1 MVTDTIKTWLR
12 RKRRNEL
19 VAALVL
25 CGLAF
30 VGGTIVLGLTVGAIF
45 AVVLSLA
52 LHSTSPNR
60 EVIGL
65 SMAITSGITLLMFI
79 DAARRRRDDMSTPA
93 KAWMWA
99 VAEGL
104 YIGPRL
110 VLDGFRR
117 SARIC
122 RLARIDIRS
131 CANVL
136 SYLAARDSSIPQ
148 KELMEAFPDLIW
160 SRLTGHLRFIEGVL
174 FLGEDL
180 SRVTL
185 TQPLRLE
192 LRRFL
197 GNRPRVRIPVPEP
210 EPKPEPEPMPV
221 NEPERLGP
229 YEILGVRAGAS
240 QAEIKTAYHNRVKE
254 CHPDRFAGMD
264 QASLQLAEE
273 WTKAVNAAYATLT
286 AGHAG
291 RRL

>member
-1 MVTDTIKTWLR
+1 MVTDTIKTWLK
-12 RKRRNEL
+12 RKRRNEF
-19 VAALVL
+19 AEALLL

-30 VGGTIVLGLTVGAIF
+30 ICGAIVLGLTVGAIF

-65 SMAITSGITLLMFI
+65 SLAITSGITLLMFI

-117 SARIC
+117 TARIC
-122 RLARIDIRS
+122 RLARLDIRS

-136 SYLAARDSSIPQ
+136 SYLAARDSSVPKQ
-148 KELMEAFPDLIW
+148 ELTQAFPDLIW
-160 SRLTGHLRFIEGVL
+160 SRLTRHLRLISGVL
-174 FLGEDL
+174 FLREDL

-197 GNRPRVRIPVPEP
+197 GNRPRVKIPVPEP
-210 EPKPEPEPMPV
+210 EPEPVPV

-229 YEILGVRAGAS
+229 CEILGVRAGAS

>member
-1 MVTDTIKTWLR
+1 VASDTIKTWLR

-19 VAALVL
+19 AAALIL
-25 CGLAF
+25 GGLAF
-30 VGGTIVLGLTVGAIF
+30 ASGAIVLGLTVGAIF

-65 SMAITSGITLLMFI
+65 SLAITSAITLLMFI

-93 KAWMWA
+93 KAWLWA
-99 VAEGL
+99 VGEGL

-117 SARIC
+117 TARIC
-122 RLARIDIRS
+122 RLARVDIRS

-136 SYLAARDSSIPQ
+136 SYLAARDSSVPK
-148 KELMEAFPDLIW
+148 KELMQAFPDLIW
-160 SRLTGHLRFIEGVL
+160 SRLTRHLRLIEGVL
-174 FLGEDL
+174 FLREDL

-197 GNRPRVRIPVPEP
+197 RNRPRVKIPVPEP
-210 EPKPEPEPMPV
+210 EPVPV

-229 YEILGVRAGAS
+229 YEILGVHAGAS
-240 QAEIKTAYHNRVKE
+240 QAEIKTAYHKRVKE